1 METAPQFF
9 RQGPSLLTRLV
20 FFVLLSLL
28 LMAVD
33 SRFNYLSE
41 IRQALAV
48 VIHPLQQLANVPT
61 AIHDTISGV
70 FASGQ
75 LAEENAHLKQQYLV
89 DHGQLQQLG
98 ALEAEN
104 AQLRKLL
111 EAAQRL
117 ESKTV
122 MAEILHVPRDPF
134 NRKVMLDKGS
144 QSGIQPGQIVVDDAG
159 VVGQITRNSP
169 WLSEVTLITDKDH
182 SVPVQVVRN
191 GLRSVV
197 SGTGKDGTLELR
209 YLAVN
214 ADLKEGDILV
224 TSGIDG
230 VYPPGLPVAT
240 VSSIERNPSYVFA
253 QVTCTPVAGVGNH
266 RQLLILSHLL
276 ILSLSTSIKENPAE
290 TIEVKPE
297 GKKRE
302 KFGVR

>member
-9 RQGPSLLTRLV
+9 RHGPGLLARLV

-33 SRFNYLSE
+33 TRFNYLSD

-48 VIHPLQQLANVPT
+48 VIHPLQKLANVPT
-61 AIHDTISGV
+61 TIYDTISNV
-70 FASGQ
+70 FVSRH
-75 LAEENAHLKQQYLV
+75 LADENAHLKQQYLV
-89 DHGQLQQLG
+89 DRGQLQQLG

-111 EAAQRL
+111 EFAQRL
-117 ESKTV
+117 ESKTI

-134 NRKVMLDKGS
+134 NRKVILDKGS
-144 QSGIQPGQIVVDDAG
+144 QSGIQPGQVVVDDVG

-197 SGTGKDGTLELR
+197 SGTGRDGTLELR
-209 YLAVN
+209 YLAIN
-214 ADLKEGDILV
+214 TDIQEGDTLV

-240 VSSIERNPSYVFA
+240 VSKIERNPSYVFA
-253 QVTCTPVAGVGNH
+253 RVTCTPIAGVGYH
-266 RQLLILSHLL
+266 RQLLILSLL
-276 ILSLSTSIKENPAE
+276 TSVRENPAE
-290 TIEVKPE
+290 TIEVEPE
-297 GKKRE
+297 SKKRE
-302 KFGVR
+302 KLGVR